1 MRIAGAQIPVTN
13 DVSKNYE
20 AIKKACDWAIEN
32 NVDYLFTPEN
42 ALSGYIAESFNIN
55 TCKETEEAMAKLVE
69 YASSK

>member
-42 ALSGYIAESFNIN
+42 ALSGYLFFLMHLQLHGIEH
-55 TCKETEEAMAKLVE
+55 
-69 YASSK
+69 